1 MTGAK
6 LSQVVLFG
14 AVVKKGFYGG
24 LIHLPL
30 SILRGPG
37 RVEEKVLAPIRQE
50 RLFSLDWSQGGR
62 QPSP

>member
-30 SILRGPG
+30 SILRGSG
-37 RVEEKVLAPIRQE
+37 
-50 RLFSLDWSQGGR
+50 QGGGKGL
-62 QPSP
+62 SPYTPREALLP